1 MAAFVYVF
9 LGVALLSLSGLL
21 QAEDE
26 RRDGVDSGIDLHRFL
41 ERAHTLGLIT
51 DRQEIELRKLA
62 RGFGGGAHK
71 AGDGESSSDKVDGHS
86 RVFSNVFL
94 QTYNQF
100 TLLNVLYFSGALLV
114 MGAFTLFSTLAW
126 VNFGYGGVALIL
138 LIPIV
143 LSGFLGV
150 NLWGEGKYPVLGGL

>member
-1 MAAFVYVF
+1 MAASVYF
-9 LGVALLSLSGLL
+9 LLGLALLSLSGLL

-26 RRDGVDSGIDLHRFL
+26 RRDDADREIGLHHFL
-41 ERAHTLGLIT
+41 DRAHALGLIT
-51 DRQEIELRKLA
+51 DRQEIELRNLA
-62 RGFGGGAHK
+62 RDLGGGALER
-71 AGDGESSSDKVDGHS
+71 DGESSSDRYSG
-86 RVFSNVFL
+86 VFSRVFL

-138 LIPIV
+138 LVPIL
-143 LSGFLGV
+143 LSGFLGIK
-150 NLWGEGKYPVLGGL
+150 LWDEGDYPVLGGL

>member
-21 QAEDE
+21 RAEDE
-26 RRDGVDSGIDLHRFL
+26 RRDGVDSGIDLHHFL
-41 ERAHTLGLIT
+41 ERAHTLGFIT

-62 RGFGGGAHK
+62 RDLGGGAHER
-71 AGDGESSSDKVDGHS
+71 DGESSSNKVVGYS
-86 RVFSNVFL
+86 GVFSNVFL

-114 MGAFTLFSTLAW
+114 MGAFTLLSTLAW

-138 LIPIV
+138 LIPV
-143 LSGFLGV
+143 LLGGFLGV
-150 NLWGEGKYPVLGGL
+150 KLWDEGKYPVLGGL